1 MKDQLHRLVVLRV
14 LQQVH
19 LLRPQDHQDQ
29 RDQHLLMRDR
39 LLLLPVQQL
48 RRLVRKDLSARML
61 VQQLRRLVRKDLSV
75 LMLVQ
80 QLRYHVHLLAQA
92 MGHVL
97 DQL

>member
-1 MKDQLHRLVVLRV
+1 
-14 LQQVH
+14 
-19 LLRPQDHQDQ
+19 
-29 RDQHLLMRDR
+29 
-39 LLLLPVQQL
+39 
-48 RRLVRKDLSARML
+48 ML

-75 LMLVQ
+75 RMLVQ